1 MLQHVDLASAK
12 TVKIALMLQKSSV
25 LTTLLSVRN
34 ATKLVEYAKTQ
45 VCYSLSF
52 LRIMRNIKFKYLSL
66 INALTIFHIFAGSC
80 VDKDNGITDKQ
91 GETCKWYTD
100 SVPHIGELLCGLADD
115 DDFSAKEACCV
126 CGGGGDTHK
135 PGK

>member
-1 MLQHVDLASAK
+1 MPCPGNSCVDYNG
-12 TVKIALMLQKSSV
+12 IAGKYMICHLVPQV
-25 LTTLLSVRN
+25 LS
-34 ATKLVEYAKTQ
+34 
-45 VCYSLSF
+45 
-52 LRIMRNIKFKYLSL
+52 NIKFKYLSL

-100 SVPHIGELLCGLADD
+100 SVPRVGELLCGIADD

-126 CGGGGDTHK
+126 CGGGGDAHK